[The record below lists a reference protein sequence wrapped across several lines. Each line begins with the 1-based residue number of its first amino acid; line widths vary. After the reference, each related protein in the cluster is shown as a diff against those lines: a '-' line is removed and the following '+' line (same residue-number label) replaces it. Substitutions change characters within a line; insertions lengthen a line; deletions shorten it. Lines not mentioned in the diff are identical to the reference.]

1 MTDKERQQ
9 RRQQSVLRF
18 VYALNSL
25 SKEDTELRK
34 LAGLVNEKPET
45 LKETICDLVK
55 LMPWLMR
62 KWTGS
67 DNLEGKL
74 YLNENGEL
82 ELVQRLSGCA
92 VGSEIEVN
100 VCGTWLKTK
109 LESVG
114 KTLYATGLKGFP
126 LVGVLARI
134 PNETK

>member
-1 MTDKERQQ
+1 MTDKE
-9 RRQQSVLRF
+9 RQQSVLRF

-25 SKEDTELRK
+25 LKEDTDFHK
-34 LAGLVNEKPET
+34 LCGLVNEKPEI
-45 LKETICDLVK
+45 LKETLNDLIK

-62 KWTGS
+62 KWEGS

-74 YLNENGEL
+74 YLNEKGEL
-82 ELVQRLSGCA
+82 ELAQRLSGCA
-92 VGSEIEVN
+92 AGSEIEVN

-109 LESVG
+109 IEAVG
-114 KTLYATGLKGFP
+114 KTLHAAGLKGLP

>member
-1 MTDKERQQ
+1 MTDKEK
-9 RRQQSVLRF
+9 QQSVLRF

-25 SKEDTELRK
+25 IKEDTDLRK

-45 LKETICDLVK
+45 LKETICGLIA
-55 LMPWLMR
+55 LMPFLTR

-67 DNLEGKL
+67 DSIEGKL

-82 ELVQRLSGCA
+82 ELAQRLSGCA
-92 VGSEIEVN
+92 AGSEIEVN

-109 LESVG
+109 LEAVG
-114 KTLYATGLKGFP
+114 KNLHAAGLKGFP

-134 PNETK
+134 PNEDKK

>member
-1 MTDKERQQ
+1 MTDKE
-9 RRQQSVLRF
+9 RQQSVLRF

-25 SKEDTELRK
+25 LKEDTDLKK
-34 LAGLVNEKPET
+34 LAGLVNEKPEI
-45 LKETICDLVK
+45 LKETLNDLVK

-67 DNLEGKL
+67 DCIEGKL

-82 ELVQRLSGCA
+82 ELAQRLSGCA
-92 VGSEIEVN
+92 AGSEIEVN

-109 LESVG
+109 LEAVG
-114 KTLYATGLKGFP
+114 KTLHAAGLKGLP

-134 PNETK
+134 PGEAKSE